1 MKLLNLLLS
10 LIIISYTGNKVR
22 VTFGGSCLEQD
33 KITFN
38 HGKIVNICTI
48 YEISVADSNDN
59 YPTLEKCVFGA
70 VKWTENDDIGN
81 INILDIVFDLIDME
95 LFHFLL
101 VDLVT
106 I

>member
-1 MKLLNLLLS
+1 MIFQCINILKRLTILIIFQNGSLKDYLMKLLNLLLS

-70 VKWTENDDIGN
+70 VK
-81 INILDIVFDLIDME
+81 
-95 LFHFLL
+95 
-101 VDLVT
+101 
-106 I
+106 

>member
-1 MKLLNLLLS
+1 MHKYFKKIDNTNYISEWKPKGLS
-10 LIIISYTGNKVR
+10 DEVIKPP
-22 VTFGGSCLEQD
+22 FGGSCLEQD

-70 VKWTENDDIGN
+70 VK
-81 INILDIVFDLIDME
+81 
-95 LFHFLL
+95 
-101 VDLVT
+101 
-106 I
+106 